1 MRRFILFSFFLLALS
16 FPLRADK
23 VTPEQ
28 AAAVAARFLTAESP
42 ATKSSQGAI
51 RLTGTWPE
59 AQTKSSAQD
68 PALYLFER
76 DGGGFVVMAADD
88 VSLPVIGYST
98 TGRLSKGEL
107 PCNLRYMLDW
117 HASMIDYART
127 HGRKATAVTKA
138 QWQSTKGN
146 EGEEVHLETAQWDQ
160 DGLPWNAMIPKLDG
174 KECPA
179 GCAATAMAIILR
191 YHQWPRR
198 GTGTLPGYYWSSAN
212 MEMEGHD
219 LGHEYDWNQMPLIY
233 EPGQYTEEQ
242 GHQVAQLLY
251 DLAIMSKMDFYPGSS
266 AAYADAP
273 LKLAQYF
280 GYDKQMRYLVWKYY
294 PDTDIWEDMI
304 RAEIEA
310 DRPVFYSGHYGDLFG
325 HGFVVDGYKGPYFS
339 FNYGGSGWGNGYYL
353 LRPSVDVNPEEVTW
367 FYANQGMITHI
378 YPDQGGEVYPTL
390 IDIKLVAFPWDY
402 RSKSFTVGGRSITET
417 APAEYEAWLR
427 YVLFD
432 REGRFKEAMGD
443 AFLVTPSNPSIPD
456 ITCTITCD
464 IEEGDCLKLA
474 RLVDDQWVPI
484 QQSASAYMEFH
495 PGQKITDLVSL
506 DFSLGDVDYPEDPK
520 DPYLY
525 LRGVKE
531 IYWEMWSED
540 KGVCL
545 ATSQSTYSEQ
555 VIDGKSYI
563 MGLRWDRDKNE
574 FRAVFQYEP
583 GNYRLFLRNFDE
595 EMTLYIKL

>member
-1 MRRFILFSFFLLALS
+1 MRRSILFGISLLALS
-16 FPLRADK
+16 IPGWADK

-28 AAAVAARFLTAESP
+28 AAAVAERFLSSESP
-42 ATKSSQGAI
+42 VTKSSQGAI

-59 AQTKSSAQD
+59 ARTKSAAQE

-88 VSLPVIGYST
+88 VSQPVIGYST
-98 TGRLSKGEL
+98 TARLSNGEL
-107 PCNLRYMLDW
+107 PCNLRYILDW

-127 HGRKATAVTKA
+127 KGLAASSATKA

-160 DGLPWNAMIPKLDG
+160 EGLPWNAMIPKVG
-174 KECPA
+174 GEECPV
-179 GCAATAMAIILR
+179 GCVATAIAIIMR
-191 YHQWPRR
+191 YHQWPNK
-198 GTGTLPGYYWSSAN
+198 GTGTLPGYYWPGGG
-212 MEMEGHD
+212 MEMEALALD
-219 LGHEYDWNQMPLIY
+219 HEYDWSQMPLIY

-242 GHQVAQLLY
+242 EHQIAQLLY
-251 DLAIMSKMDFYPGSS
+251 DLAIMCKMDFNPIGSMS
-266 AAYADAP
+266 YASTTLYLTD
-273 LKLAQYF
+273 YF
-280 GYDKQMRYLVWKYY
+280 GYDKQILYLMRKYH
-294 PDTDIWEDMI
+294 PDTDIWEGMI

-310 DRPVFYSGHYGDLFG
+310 DRPVFYSGHYGDLGG
-325 HGFVVDGYKGPYFS
+325 HAFVVDGYKGPYFS
-339 FNYGGSGWGNGYYL
+339 FNYGWSGWGNGYYL

-367 FYANQGMITHI
+367 FYANQGMVSHI
-378 YPDQGGEVYPTL
+378 YPDRGGEGYISF
-390 IDIKLVAFPWDY
+390 IDDRLVPFPWDF
-402 RSKSFTVGGRSITET
+402 RSKSFPVGARTLQYYWTEDR
-417 APAEYEAWLR
+417 EASLAF
-427 YVLFD
+427 VLFD
-432 REGRFKEAMGD
+432 REGRFKEKTGET
-443 AFLVTPSNPSIPD
+443 LRVTSSNPSIPE

-474 RLVDDQWVPI
+474 QLVDDQWVPI
-484 QQSASAYMEFH
+484 QQSANAYMEFH

-506 DFSLGDVDYPEDPK
+506 DFSLGDVDYPEDSK

-563 MGLRWDRDKNE
+563 MGLRWNRDKNE